1 VMLQN
6 KFRDE
11 EIAWDGARQ
20 NLALWPLSRAYMG
33 QACQGLVLGFGG
45 ISLREIPPAV
55 RRLRNLLIGKLTVA
69 SSRRSSCGG
78 DAGPQRPKAAFP
90 FTHGG
95 TA

>member
-1 VMLQN
+1 MGKVVGEAAGMHLTVMLQN

-45 ISLREIPPAV
+45 INVREISPAV
-55 RRLRNLLIGKLTVA
+55 RRLRNLLVKRLKA
-69 SSRRSSCGG
+69 DSSRR
-78 DAGPQRPKAAFP
+78 AG
-90 FTHGG
+90 
-95 TA
+95 

>member
-1 VMLQN
+1 MGEVVGDAAGMHLTVMLQN

-45 ISLREIPPAV
+45 ISVGEISPAV
-55 RRLRNLLIGKLTVA
+55 RRLRNLLLRKLKA
-69 SSRRSSCGG
+69 ESSRRVG
-78 DAGPQRPKAAFP
+78 
-90 FTHGG
+90 
-95 TA
+95 